1 MIEVTKLDGSR
12 LFINEMNIQWIE
24 QLPDTA
30 ITFLGGARVVVR
42 DTPEDIVRRCNE
54 LVANAN
60 AVTTAHPTSLASVT
74 HPSKT

>member
-1 MIEVTKLDGSR
+1 MIEVTKLDGSK

-42 DTPEDIVRRCNE
+42 DTPAEIVKRCNE
-54 LVANAN
+54 VKHSSFSLHSNGQSPTTM
-60 AVTTAHPTSLASVT
+60 VT
-74 HPSKT
+74 SKS

>member
-1 MIEVTKLDGSR
+1 MIEVTKLDGSK
-12 LFINEMNIQWIE
+12 LFVNEMNIQWIE

-42 DTPEDIVRRCNE
+42 DSPEDIVRRCNE
-54 LVANAN
+54 LLSNTN
-60 AVTTAHPTSLASVT
+60 NLAVTQSTVLASPG